1 MLCCIVTITALT
13 GKEYWCKNV
22 FHCCDWLN
30 SRNHSKKEIPMQNCF
45 ALLCLIALQ
54 RTLHWHKALLW
65 ILLLNFHDWLYCH
78 DLLPY
83 HKNLLQPRLGLLEDR
98 KVFLSWQLSLSWRG
112 HAWSENPWCRRDVIN
127 GRSLKLTRMVDSCES
142 METGSCVKLRTIDVS
157 LNSSVES
164 AAAWPP
170 TDVDTL

>member
-1 MLCCIVTITALT
+1 MMDCKVMICCIVTFIALT

-30 SRNHSKKEIPMQNCF
+30 SRNHSKKEIPMQNWF

-98 KVFLSWQLSLSWRG
+98 AGFPVMATFSFLARACLIGEPLVPSRCLLTADRWSSL
-112 HAWSENPWCRRDVIN
+112 AWSTLVNRW
-127 GRSLKLTRMVDSCES
+127 KLD
-142 METGSCVKLRTIDVS
+142 L
-157 LNSSVES
+157 
-164 AAAWPP
+164 AWSWGQ
-170 TDVDTL
+170 